1 MIFNPRHLLFRPR
14 LADDAPSSTD
24 AVTAFLEPLRGTA
37 SFINYGSAARHF
49 LHWLDRRRLP
59 LASVDATTVARFAK
73 HQCRCPRYSPAQLRN
88 PVYLGRV
95 GRFVRFLED
104 RGDIPVTDGVED
116 VRPYLSLYAD
126 RLTSLGFCRGAWRIH
141 YQPPSTLQHGFGS
154 RDSGG
159 MMSMTPLSSASFG
172 TPVAAPSVAR
182 APNCRSLARGS
193 VGVAR
198 IGFSR
203 S

>member
-37 SFINYGSAARHF
+37 SFVNYGSAARHF

-59 LASVDATTVARFAK
+59 LASVGATTVARFAK

-141 YQPPSTLQHGFGS
+141 YSAAEHFAAWLRLS
-154 RDSGG
+154 RLRWDDVDD
-159 MMSMTPLSSASFG
+159 AIVERF
-172 TPVAAPSVAR
+172 
-182 APNCRSLARGS
+182 NCRSLARAS

>member
-37 SFINYGSAARHF
+37 SFVNYGSAARHF

-59 LASVDATTVARFAK
+59 LASVGATTVARFAK

-126 RLTSLGFCRGAWRIH
+126 RL
-141 YQPPSTLQHGFGS
+141 S
-154 RDSGG
+154 RRALC
-159 MMSMTPLSSASFG
+159 SMASALA
-172 TPVAAPSVAR
+172 TPV
-182 APNCRSLARGS
+182 G
-193 VGVAR
+193 
-198 IGFSR
+198 
-203 S
+203 

>member
-37 SFINYGSAARHF
+37 SFVNYGSAARHF

-59 LASVDATTVARFAK
+59 LASVGATTVARFAK

-95 GRFVRFLED
+95 G
-104 RGDIPVTDGVED
+104 G
-116 VRPYLSLYAD
+116 
-126 RLTSLGFCRGAWRIH
+126 
-141 YQPPSTLQHGFGS
+141 
-154 RDSGG
+154 
-159 MMSMTPLSSASFG
+159 SSASSK
-172 TPVAAPSVAR
+172 TAAIFPS
-182 APNCRSLARGS
+182 
-193 VGVAR
+193 
-198 IGFSR
+198 
-203 S
+203 